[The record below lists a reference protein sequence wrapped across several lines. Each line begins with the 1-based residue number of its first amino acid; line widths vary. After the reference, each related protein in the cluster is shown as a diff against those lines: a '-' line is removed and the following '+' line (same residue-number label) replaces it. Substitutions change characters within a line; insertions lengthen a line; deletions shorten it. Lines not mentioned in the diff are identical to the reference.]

1 MNKPKAIIFD
11 MDGLMI
17 DSERVTFES
26 YVKVLKEEGRNF
38 DLEFYKK
45 LLGKTK
51 QNIFQIFRDQYGQD
65 FPIDEIYKRVHVC
78 NNQEYDENGVPVK
91 PGLIQ
96 LFPKLKE
103 EQIPAVIATSSN
115 RHRVIDILKRTGMED
130 YFEDMVCGDDIVH
143 GKPDPEIFLSAAK
156 KAGQNPEDCLVLED
170 SESGIMASKNANI
183 PVICVVDLKYPE
195 EPFSTYPEKIVS
207 SLDEVCEELF

>member
-38 DLEFYKK
+38 DLEFYIK

-96 LFPKLKE
+96 LLQKLKE
-103 EQIPAVIATSSN
+103 EQISAVIATSSN

-156 KAGQNPEDCLVLED
+156 KQVRILRIAWF
-170 SESGIMASKNANI
+170 
-183 PVICVVDLKYPE
+183 LKILNQGLWHQKMQI
-195 EPFSTYPEKIVS
+195 FQ
-207 SLDEVCEELF
+207 

>member
-38 DLEFYKK
+38 DLEFYIK

-78 NNQEYDENGVPVK
+78 NN
-91 PGLIQ
+91 
-96 LFPKLKE
+96 
-103 EQIPAVIATSSN
+103 
-115 RHRVIDILKRTGMED
+115 
-130 YFEDMVCGDDIVH
+130 
-143 GKPDPEIFLSAAK
+143 
-156 KAGQNPEDCLVLED
+156 
-170 SESGIMASKNANI
+170 
-183 PVICVVDLKYPE
+183 
-195 EPFSTYPEKIVS
+195 
-207 SLDEVCEELF
+207 